1 MEQQAMKTV
10 CGVEVLMDPGQVAI
24 VLGRPVRWVRE
35 SLLKPGLLR
44 SVRLGGNSF
53 RVRPSELARWIE
65 SNIESN
71 QGFRHSRPSGGC
83 RKTTMDVQ
91 S

>member
-1 MEQQAMKTV
+1 MERHMKTV

-44 SVRLGGNSF
+44 SVRLGGNSW

-65 SNIESN
+65 SNH
-71 QGFRHSRPSGGC
+71 GFRHSRPSGGC
-83 RKTTMDVQ
+83 RKTTMEVQ